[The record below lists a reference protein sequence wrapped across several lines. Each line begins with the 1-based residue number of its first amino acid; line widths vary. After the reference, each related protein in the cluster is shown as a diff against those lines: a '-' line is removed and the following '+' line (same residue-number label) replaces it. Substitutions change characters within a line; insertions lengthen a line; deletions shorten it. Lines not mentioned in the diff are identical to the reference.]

1 MEGYLT
7 ESWQVHLVQRGF
19 DGSTRGAGLLRL
31 VLFLFLAS
39 LYLVRLGAGSL
50 WDNSE
55 PTYGEIVKEL
65 LRTGD
70 WLTLHFDYKP
80 WFIHPPLW
88 FWTAALSVKVFG
100 LNEFAL
106 RLPSA
111 IFGVLTAVAVYLAA
125 RRLYGELAGLCSALA
140 LGTSLEVI
148 VLSRLA
154 YLDSM
159 LLFFTT
165 VSSLWIYFAV
175 RDGDRRAFWKAVVA
189 AALGTLTKG
198 PIAVVLPVLVLVIFL
213 IWTRRPFWRGLP
225 WIGGTIAYFVLAG
238 AWFVAEWSVNGDVFV
253 RSYFGASNVGRFLS
267 PFENQPGPFW
277 YYLPVAAI
285 GFFPFVA
292 FLPKGVKTA
301 WQRWT
306 EDERYLLV
314 AAVLPLIFFSFAQTK
329 LPNYIVVIF
338 PSLAIMVGRV
348 LGDAIATNNLATLR
362 GALIFLPA
370 SLVLVTAGVILYG
383 ESQHAGP
390 FQALAP
396 SLAVLGWLVVPTAI
410 ATLVLTYLA
419 RRVWIAP
426 IGLAIMMAGF
436 IGAVVFAILPQ
447 VEAFK
452 PMKSMAAV
460 VRSYYR
466 PGDKIGIMGP
476 PGGFSLRFY
485 TDSRGVTSVG
495 YSKDAD
501 QTPQAFFSQPVRVL
515 AVVSPSDIYV
525 LRHLGIKIW
534 ILDRAPR
541 VVLVSNR
548 PPDTRLRTD
557 S

>member
-1 MEGYLT
+1 
-7 ESWQVHLVQRGF
+7 VQR
-19 DGSTRGAGLLRL
+19 AGDAIGRSVGLVRL
-31 VLFLFLAS
+31 GLFAFLAA

-55 PTYGEIVKEL
+55 PTYGEIVKEM

-80 WFIHPPLW
+80 WYIHPPLW
-88 FWTAALSVKVFG
+88 FWTAASSVSLFG

-111 IFGVLTAVAVYLAA
+111 IFGVLTAIAVYLAG
-125 RRLYGELAGLCSALA
+125 RRLYGELAGLLSALA

-165 VSSLWIYFAV
+165 VATLWIFFAV
-175 RDGDRRAFWKAVVA
+175 RDGDRRAFWKAIVA

-198 PIAVVLPVLVLVIFL
+198 PVAVVLPLLVLVAFL
-213 IWTRRPFWRGLP
+213 VWTRRPFWRGLP
-225 WIGGTIAYFVLAG
+225 WVGGALVYLLLAG
-238 AWFVAEWSVNGDVFV
+238 AWFFAQWSINGDGFI
-253 RSYFGASNVGRFLS
+253 RSYFGSSNVGRFLS
-267 PFENQPGPFW
+267 PFENQPGPWW

-292 FLPKGVKTA
+292 FLPKAVKTA

-306 EDERYLLV
+306 EDERYMLV
-314 AAVLPLIFFSFAQTK
+314 WAIVPFIFFSVAQTK
-329 LPNYIVVIF
+329 LPNYIVIIF
-338 PSLAIMVGRV
+338 PSFAIMVGTV
-348 LGDAIATNNLATLR
+348 LADAVTTNSVKTLR
-362 GALIFLPA
+362 GALFFLPA
-370 SLVLVTAGVILYG
+370 SLLLVTAGVIIYG

-390 FQALAP
+390 FHALAP
-396 SLAVLGWLVVPTAI
+396 SLAWLGWLVVPTAVL
-410 ATLVLTYLA
+410 TLVLTYA
-419 RRVWIAP
+419 FNRVWIAP
-426 IGLAIMMAGF
+426 IGLGAMMAGF
-436 IGAVVFAILPQ
+436 IVAVTFAILPQ
-447 VEAFK
+447 IETFK
-452 PMKSMAAV
+452 PMKSMAATV
-460 VRSYYR
+460 MSYYR

-485 TDSRGVTSVG
+485 TQAHGVTSVG
-495 YSKDAD
+495 TSKDAD
-501 QTPQAFFSQPVRVL
+501 QTPQAFFTQPVRVL
-515 AVVSPSDIYV
+515 CVVSPTDV
-525 LRHLGIKIW
+525 DALQRQGFKIW
-534 ILDRAPR
+534 VLERTPR

-548 PPDTRLRTD
+548 PPGL
-557 S
+557 SHP

>member
-1 MEGYLT
+1 MR
-7 ESWQVHLVQRGF
+7 ESWQVHPVQRGF
-19 DGSTRGAGLLRL
+19 ERSSRGAGLLRL
-31 VLFLFLAS
+31 GLFAFLAS
-39 LYLVRLGAGSL
+39 LYFVLLGAGSL

-88 FWTAALSVKVFG
+88 FWTAALSVKAFG

-111 IFGVLTAVAVYLAA
+111 IFGVLTAIAVYLAA
-125 RRLYGELAGLCSALA
+125 RRLYGELAGLASALA
-140 LGTSLEVI
+140 FGTSLEVI

-165 VSSLWIYFAV
+165 VTSLWIYFAV
-175 RDGDRRAFWKAVVA
+175 RDGDRRAFWKAIVA

-198 PIAVVLPVLVLVIFL
+198 PVAIVLPVLVLVVFL

-225 WIGGTIAYFVLAG
+225 WIGGTLVYVVLAG
-238 AWFVAEWSVNGDVFV
+238 SWFAAEWSVNGDVFL
-253 RSYFGASNVGRFLS
+253 RSYFGGSNVGRFLS

-277 YYLPVAAI
+277 YYLPVTAI

-314 AAVLPLIFFSFAQTK
+314 AAVVPLIFFSLAQTK
-329 LPNYIVVIF
+329 LPNYIVIIF

-348 LGDAIATNNLATLR
+348 LGDAMATNDVATLR

-370 SLVLVTAGVILYG
+370 SLVLVTAGVVIYG

-390 FQALAP
+390 FHALAP
-396 SLAVLGWLVVPTAI
+396 SLALLGWLVVPTAI
-410 ATLVLTYLA
+410 ATLVLTYVV

-426 IGLAIMMAGF
+426 VGLALMMAGF
-436 IGAVVFAILPQ
+436 ITAIVYAILPQ
-447 VEAFK
+447 IESFK
-452 PMKSMAAV
+452 PMKSMAAE
-460 VRSYYR
+460 VRSYYH

-485 TDSRGVTSVG
+485 TESHGVTSVG

-501 QTPQAFFSQPVRVL
+501 QTPQAFFRQPVRVL
-515 AVVSPSDIYV
+515 CVVSPSDIDV
-525 LRHLGIKIW
+525 LRHQGIKIW
-534 ILDRAPR
+534 VLERAPR
-541 VVLVSNR
+541 VVLVTNR
-548 PPDTRLRTD
+548 PPQMR
-557 S
+557 